1 MRIPFDDLE
10 VGENYFQKLH
20 WHFHEVIVE
29 EKTNN
34 KLIYYYTSD
43 MEEVRQWKEQKENI
57 LVIVDYW
64 DYSEDEFYE
73 FSF

>member
-10 VGENYFQKLH
+10 VGENYFKKLR

-34 KLIYYYTSD
+34 KLTYYYTSD
-43 MEEVRQWKEQKENI
+43 MEEEEKENI
-57 LVIVDYW
+57 LMTVDYS